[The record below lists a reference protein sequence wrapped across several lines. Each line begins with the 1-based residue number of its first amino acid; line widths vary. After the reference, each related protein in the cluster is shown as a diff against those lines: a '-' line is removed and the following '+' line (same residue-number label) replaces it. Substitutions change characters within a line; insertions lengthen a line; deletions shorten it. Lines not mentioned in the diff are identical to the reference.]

1 MLLPVVALIPM
12 LCLGVPGDVVTSV
25 MLGSLILI
33 GVRPGPMLFVESI
46 DLVYTIFAGMFLIQ
60 FVMLGVGLLSAKHSP
75 KLLKIPSNILM
86 PIIIILCVVGSY
98 SLGNQLY
105 DVYVAICF
113 GVIGYFMKKFG
124 YPGAP
129 LVLGV
134 ILGPIAEENLNR
146 ALLVN
151 KNDITVFFTRPI
163 SLAFLLLTAFTI
175 LYSIYSN
182 IKSER
187 N

>member
-1 MLLPVVALIPM
+1 M

-33 GVRPGPMLFVESI
+33 GVRPGPLLFVESI
-46 DLVYTIFAGMFLIQ
+46 DLVYTIFAGMFAIQ
-60 FVMLGVGLLSAKHSP
+60 FVMLAAGLLSAKYSP
-75 KLLKIPSNILM
+75 KILKIPTNILM

-105 DVYVAICF
+105 DVYVAVCF
-113 GVIGYFMKKFG
+113 GVIGYFMKKYG

-146 ALLVN
+146 ALLMS
-151 KNDITVFFTRPI
+151 KNSLTVFYTRPI
-163 SLAFLLLTAFTI
+163 SLVFLLLAAFTI
-175 LYSIYSN
+175 VFSLVSSM
-182 IKSER
+182 KKAKV
-187 N
+187 